1 MLWRAILD
9 PTRLVRVSALT
20 VLLSAWGYARGAEVA
35 PALTREGPP
44 PVERNAGP
52 AGADGPAA
60 PRIEVTETEIRT
72 DPPASPGARLGLEA
86 GKKFQGMRYH
96 WFQVEGPA
104 VEIPDPSR
112 PSIQVTIPGGADRLG
127 FVLVA
132 ARADLVRL
140 VRVNV
145 PVPGSPSRGAAVS
158 DPARPRANWGARASG
173 RVKADA
179 GDDQVG
185 LVGHRVTLNGA
196 RSVPGDGKSSRW
208 LQVAGPAVVAP
219 EQQGAFF
226 SFVPAAPGT
235 YRFLLVVAGDGEVSE
250 PDEVSVLVGSPPAAG
265 PAAPVSA
272 APVAAAGRL
281 PTPEQ
286 VLAGALPRLTDARR
300 VGSDVA
306 DVLEA
311 VSGRVSLY
319 SSFAV
324 LQNELARRLDVVIPD
339 EPSQRAAWTQYVFG
353 PLTAYTAEQ
362 IQPSGLDLGRPQS
375 FQQPLT
381 TAQQERLHD
390 HFQSMARAFR
400 AVPATR

>member
-20 VLLSAWGYARGAEVA
+20 VLLSTCGHARGAPADPA
-35 PALTREGPP
+35 PSPEGAP
-44 PVERNAGP
+44 
-52 AGADGPAA
+52 PAA
-60 PRIEVTETEIRT
+60 ADAPPAPRVEVTETEIQT
-72 DPPASPGARLGLEA
+72 DPPPSPGARLGLEA
-86 GKKFQGMRYH
+86 GRKFQGMRYH
-96 WFQVEGPA
+96 WFQVVGPA
-104 VEIPDPSR
+104 VAIPDPSL
-112 PSIQVTIPGGADRLG
+112 PSIQVTIPSGADRLG

-145 PVPGSPSRGAAVS
+145 PIYGPSGHPAAGEGG
-158 DPARPRANWGARASG
+158 PRSRASWG
-173 RVKADA
+173 SRPSGKVKADA

-196 RSVPGDGKSSRW
+196 RSVPGDGKSARW
-208 LQVAGPAVVAP
+208 LQVAGPAIIGP

-226 SFVPAAPGT
+226 SFVPGGAGT

-250 PDEVSVLVGSPPAAG
+250 PDEVSVLVGSPPAVAGAG
-265 PAAPVSA
+265 PAAPDPAS
-272 APVAAAGRL
+272 VAGQA

-286 VLAGALPRLTDARR
+286 VLANALPRLADAKR
-300 VGSDVA
+300 VSSDVA

-311 VSGRVSLY
+311 VSGRVPLY

-339 EPSQRAAWTQYVFG
+339 EPSLRAAWTQHVFS
-353 PLTAYTAEQ
+353 PLTAYTADQ
-362 IQPSGLDLGRPQS
+362 ILPTGLDLHRPQS

-381 TAQQERLHD
+381 PAQQERLHD
-390 HFQSMARAFR
+390 HFQRMARAFR